1 MVVYLIGAG
10 PGDAD
15 LITLKAVKALNKAD
29 VVLYDYL
36 ANEEILAHA
45 PDTAER
51 IYVGKKAGE
60 HYKTQDE
67 INELIIEQAQNHENV
82 VRLKGGDP
90 FVFGRGGEEILALM
104 EHDIKFVVIPGVT
117 SAIGAPTSL
126 GLPVTHRA
134 VATSVTIVTGHEDP
148 TKPESQVHW
157 DYTADTL
164 IILMGIGNI
173 KENTAEIMKYR
184 SADTPVC
191 AVESGTLPNQNLV
204 FGTLG
209 DIADKKINTPAIL
222 IIGDV
227 VNMYKEIFENKIH
240 IKKDKGKIAEVD
252 KKLDLTDMP
261 GNFGIAHVRWATH
274 GDPSKLNSHPHIDE
288 DTTVAVVHNG
298 IIENYLEIKEKLIL
312 EGHVF
317 KSDTDTEVIPHLIQK
332 FMDEKFDLEHA
343 VRKTIDI
350 IEGAY
355 AIAAISINEPDKIVA
370 TRKDSPLIVGIGDEG
385 YYLASD
391 SPAILKYARDIIYPE
406 RGEIVILDKDG
417 VVVHD
422 EFDNV
427 VNKEID
433 TINWTPEMAEKE
445 GYEHFMIKEI
455 NEQAIAV
462 RNTLTQKDN
471 IQEIIDEV
479 GDVQR
484 ICFVACGTSYHASLT
499 GKYLIESLAGIPTDV
514 ILASE
519 FKYSANTLDDKT
531 LVIFISQSGET
542 ADSLKALDVANQTSI
557 TLGIVNVA
565 GSSITRRAKYVIQ
578 TQAGPEIGVAATKTY
593 VAQLTAIYLL
603 AALISKN
610 VELLKE
616 LDNVPDFID
625 EALENV
631 ELVEELSRRYNYA
644 RDFFYLGRGY
654 SYPTALEGALKL
666 KEITYIHGEGYAAG
680 ELKHGPLALI
690 DEGIPVVVVIP
701 PGDNYRKTMSNL
713 EEVKSRGA
721 NVLAIG
727 SDDDESLKAKA
738 DAVIAINSEV
748 KEIIAPLV
756 YIVPLQLI
764 AYYITLE
771 KGHDP
776 DKPKNLAK
784 CVTVE

>member
-1 MVVYLIGAG
+1 MCGIVGCILKNDDDDVAPILLDCISKLEYRGYDSIGIATF
-10 PGDAD
+10 DD
-15 LITLKAVKALNKAD
+15 
-29 VVLYDYL
+29 
-36 ANEEILAHA
+36 
-45 PDTAER
+45 
-51 IYVGKKAGE
+51 
-60 HYKTQDE
+60 
-67 INELIIEQAQNHENV
+67 NH
-82 VRLKGGDP
+82 
-90 FVFGRGGEEILALM
+90 
-104 EHDIKFVVIPGVT
+104 
-117 SAIGAPTSL
+117 
-126 GLPVTHRA
+126 
-134 VATSVTIVTGHEDP
+134 
-148 TKPESQVHW
+148 
-157 DYTADTL
+157 
-164 IILMGIGNI
+164 
-173 KENTAEIMKYR
+173 
-184 SADTPVC
+184 
-191 AVESGTLPNQNLV
+191 
-204 FGTLG
+204 
-209 DIADKKINTPAIL
+209 
-222 IIGDV
+222 
-227 VNMYKEIFENKIH
+227 IH
-240 IKKDKGKIAEVD
+240 IKKDKGKIDEVNN
-252 KKLDLTDMP
+252 KLDLADMP

-274 GDPSKLNSHPHIDE
+274 GDPSKLNSHPQLDE
-288 DTTVAVVHNG
+288 DNTVAVVHNG
-298 IIENYLEIKEKLIL
+298 IIENYLEIKEKLTL

-343 VRKTIDI
+343 VRKTIDV

-355 AIAAISINEPDKIVA
+355 AIAAISLNEPDKIVA
-370 TRKDSPLIVGIGDEG
+370 TRKDSPLIVGIGEDG

-406 RGEIVILDKDG
+406 RGEIVILDKGG

-427 VNKEID
+427 VNKDVE

-445 GYEHFMIKEI
+445 GYDHFMIKEI
-455 NEQAIAV
+455 NEQGTAV
-462 RNTLTQKDN
+462 RNTLTQKEN
-471 IQEIIDEV
+471 IQSIIDDI
-479 GDVQR
+479 GDVKR

-499 GKYLIESLAGIPTDV
+499 GKYLIESLAGVPTDV

-519 FKYSANTLDDKT
+519 FKYSANTLNDET
-531 LVIFISQSGET
+531 LVVFISQSGET
-542 ADSLKALDVANQTSI
+542 ADSLKALDVANQTSK

-565 GSSITRRAKYVIQ
+565 GSSITRRADYVIQ

-593 VAQLTAIYLL
+593 VSQLTAIYLFS
-603 AALISKN
+603 ALLSKN
-610 VELLKE
+610 TELLREIEK
-616 LDNVPDFID
+616 VPEFIE
-625 EALENV
+625 EALE
-631 ELVEELSRRYNYA
+631 EIDLIKELSKRYNYA

-690 DEGIPVVVVIP
+690 DEGIPVVVIIP
-701 PGDNYRKTMSNL
+701 PGDNYKKTMSNL

-727 SDDDESLKAKA
+727 AEGDESLKAKVE
-738 DAVIAINSEV
+738 DVITIDSEV

>member
-1 MVVYLIGAG
+1 MCGIVGCILKDEEDVAPILFDCISKLEYRGYDSIG
-10 PGDAD
+10 
-15 LITLKAVKALNKAD
+15 
-29 VVLYDYL
+29 L
-36 ANEEILAHA
+36 ATFS
-45 PDTAER
+45 D
-51 IYVGKKAGE
+51 G
-60 HYKTQDE
+60 
-67 INELIIEQAQNHENV
+67 
-82 VRLKGGDP
+82 
-90 FVFGRGGEEILALM
+90 
-104 EHDIKFVVIPGVT
+104 
-117 SAIGAPTSL
+117 
-126 GLPVTHRA
+126 
-134 VATSVTIVTGHEDP
+134 
-148 TKPESQVHW
+148 
-157 DYTADTL
+157 
-164 IILMGIGNI
+164 
-173 KENTAEIMKYR
+173 
-184 SADTPVC
+184 
-191 AVESGTLPNQNLV
+191 
-204 FGTLG
+204 
-209 DIADKKINTPAIL
+209 
-222 IIGDV
+222 
-227 VNMYKEIFENKIH
+227 KIH
-240 IKKDKGKIAEVD
+240 IKKDKGKIIEVD
-252 KKLDLTDMP
+252 KSLDLTDMP

-274 GDPSKLNSHPHIDE
+274 GDPSKLNAHPHIDE
-288 DTTVAVVHNG
+288 ENRVAVVHNG
-298 IIENYLEIKEKLIL
+298 IIENYLEIKEKLIH

-332 FMDEKFDLEHA
+332 FMDEGFDLEHA
-343 VRKTIDI
+343 VRKTIGI

-355 AIAAISINEPDKIVA
+355 AIAAISVNEPDKIVA
-370 TRKDSPLIVGIGDEG
+370 TRKDSPLIVGLGENG

-391 SPAILKYARDIIYPE
+391 SPAILKYAKDIIYPE
-406 RGEIVILDKDG
+406 KGEIVIVDKNG

-427 VNKEID
+427 VNKDIE

-445 GYEHFMIKEI
+445 GYDHFMIKEI
-455 NEQAIAV
+455 NEQATAV
-462 RNTLTQKDN
+462 RNTLTQKEN
-471 IQEIIDEV
+471 IQEIIDEI
-479 GDVQR
+479 DDIQR

-519 FKYSANTLDDKT
+519 FKYSANTLNDKT

-542 ADSLKALDVANQTSI
+542 ADSLKALDVANKTSK

-565 GSSITRRAKYVIQ
+565 GSAITRRADYVIQ

-593 VAQLTAIYLL
+593 VAQLTSIYLF
-603 AALISKN
+603 AALLSKN
-610 VELLKE
+610 QELLEE

-625 EALENV
+625 EALEDV
-631 ELVEELSRRYNYA
+631 EYVKELSKRYNYA

-690 DEGIPVVVVIP
+690 DEGIPVVVIIP

-727 SDDDESLKAKA
+727 AKGDESLKSKA
-738 DAVIAINSEV
+738 NAVIEINADV

>member
-1 MVVYLIGAG
+1 MCGIVGCILKDDSDVAPILFDCISKLEYRGYDSIG
-10 PGDAD
+10 
-15 LITLKAVKALNKAD
+15 
-29 VVLYDYL
+29 L
-36 ANEEILAHA
+36 A
-45 PDTAER
+45 T
-51 IYVGKKAGE
+51 
-60 HYKTQDE
+60 
-67 INELIIEQAQNHENV
+67 
-82 VRLKGGDP
+82 
-90 FVFGRGGEEILALM
+90 FF
-104 EHDIKFVVIPGVT
+104 
-117 SAIGAPTSL
+117 
-126 GLPVTHRA
+126 
-134 VATSVTIVTGHEDP
+134 ED
-148 TKPESQVHW
+148 
-157 DYTADTL
+157 
-164 IILMGIGNI
+164 
-173 KENTAEIMKYR
+173 
-184 SADTPVC
+184 
-191 AVESGTLPNQNLV
+191 
-204 FGTLG
+204 
-209 DIADKKINTPAIL
+209 
-222 IIGDV
+222 
-227 VNMYKEIFENKIH
+227 KIH

-252 KKLDLTDMP
+252 RKLDLTDMP

-274 GDPSKLNSHPHIDE
+274 GDPSKLNSHPHVDE
-288 DTTVAVVHNG
+288 ENTVAVVHNG
-298 IIENYLEIKEKLIL
+298 IIENYLEIKEELIL

-332 FMDEKFDLEHA
+332 FMDEGLDLEHA
-343 VRKTIDI
+343 VRKTIEV

-355 AIAAISINEPDKIVA
+355 AIAAISVNEPDKIVA
-370 TRKDSPLIVGIGDEG
+370 TRKDSPLIVGIGEDG

-406 RGEIVILDKDG
+406 RGEIVILDKNG

-445 GYEHFMIKEI
+445 GYDHFMLKEI
-455 NEQAIAV
+455 NEQATAV
-462 RNTLTQKDN
+462 RNTLTQRDN
-471 IQEIIDEV
+471 IKEIIDEV

-519 FKYSANTLDDKT
+519 FKYSANTLNEQT

-542 ADSLKALDVANQTSI
+542 ADSLKALDVANETSI

-565 GSSITRRAKYVIQ
+565 GSSITRRAQYVIQ

-593 VAQLTAIYLL
+593 VAQLTAIYLF
-603 AALISKN
+603 AALISEN
-610 VELLKE
+610 EELLDE
-616 LDNVPDFID
+616 LDRVPDFID
-625 EALENV
+625 ETLKDI
-631 ELVEELSRRYNYA
+631 ELVKELSKRYNYA

-713 EEVKSRGA
+713 EEVISRGA

-748 KEIIAPLV
+748 KDIIAPLV

>member
-1 MVVYLIGAG
+1 MCGIVGCILKDDEDVAPILLDCISKLEYRGYDSIGIATFH
-10 PGDAD
+10 D
-15 LITLKAVKALNKAD
+15 N
-29 VVLYDYL
+29 
-36 ANEEILAHA
+36 H
-45 PDTAER
+45 
-51 IYVGKKAGE
+51 
-60 HYKTQDE
+60 
-67 INELIIEQAQNHENV
+67 INV
-82 VRLKGGDP
+82 
-90 FVFGRGGEEILALM
+90 
-104 EHDIKFVVIPGVT
+104 
-117 SAIGAPTSL
+117 
-126 GLPVTHRA
+126 
-134 VATSVTIVTGHEDP
+134 
-148 TKPESQVHW
+148 
-157 DYTADTL
+157 
-164 IILMGIGNI
+164 
-173 KENTAEIMKYR
+173 
-184 SADTPVC
+184 
-191 AVESGTLPNQNLV
+191 
-204 FGTLG
+204 
-209 DIADKKINTPAIL
+209 
-222 IIGDV
+222 
-227 VNMYKEIFENKIH
+227 
-240 IKKDKGKIAEVD
+240 KKDKGKIEEVD
-252 KKLDLTDMP
+252 NKLDLADMP
-261 GNFGIAHVRWATH
+261 GNFCIAHVRWATH
-274 GDPSKLNSHPHIDE
+274 GDPSKLNSHPQLDE
-288 DTTVAVVHNG
+288 DNTVAVVHNG
-298 IIENYLEIKEKLIL
+298 IIENYLEIKEKLTL

-332 FMDEKFDLEHA
+332 FIKEKFDLEHA
-343 VRKTIDI
+343 VRKTIDV

-355 AIAAISINEPDKIVA
+355 AIAAISLNEPDKIVA
-370 TRKDSPLIVGIGDEG
+370 TRKDSPLIVGIGDGG

-406 RGEIVILDKDG
+406 RGEIVILDKEG

-427 VNKEID
+427 VNKDIE

-445 GYEHFMIKEI
+445 GYDHFMIKEI
-455 NEQAIAV
+455 NEQASAV
-462 RNTLTQKDN
+462 RNTLTQKEN
-471 IQEIIDEV
+471 IQNIIDDLDGIE
-479 GDVQR
+479 R

-514 ILASE
+514 VLASE
-519 FKYSANTLDDKT
+519 FKYSANTLNDKT

-542 ADSLKALDVANQTSI
+542 ADSLKALDVANQTSK

-565 GSSITRRAKYVIQ
+565 GSSITRRAQYVIQ

-593 VAQLTAIYLL
+593 LSQLTAIYLF
-603 AALISKN
+603 AALISN
-610 VELLKE
+610 NAELLKE

-625 EALENV
+625 ESLENV
-631 ELVEELSRRYNYA
+631 DLIEDLSRRYNFA

-690 DEGIPVVVVIP
+690 DEGIPVVVIIP

-727 SDDDESLKAKA
+727 AANDESLKAKA
-738 DAVIAINSEV
+738 DDVIPINENV
-748 KEIIAPLV
+748 KEIIAPLI

>member
-1 MVVYLIGAG
+1 MCGIVGCILKNDDDVAPILLDCISKLEYRGYDSIGIATF
-10 PGDAD
+10 DD
-15 LITLKAVKALNKAD
+15 
-29 VVLYDYL
+29 
-36 ANEEILAHA
+36 
-45 PDTAER
+45 
-51 IYVGKKAGE
+51 
-60 HYKTQDE
+60 
-67 INELIIEQAQNHENV
+67 NH
-82 VRLKGGDP
+82 
-90 FVFGRGGEEILALM
+90 
-104 EHDIKFVVIPGVT
+104 
-117 SAIGAPTSL
+117 
-126 GLPVTHRA
+126 
-134 VATSVTIVTGHEDP
+134 
-148 TKPESQVHW
+148 
-157 DYTADTL
+157 
-164 IILMGIGNI
+164 
-173 KENTAEIMKYR
+173 
-184 SADTPVC
+184 
-191 AVESGTLPNQNLV
+191 
-204 FGTLG
+204 
-209 DIADKKINTPAIL
+209 
-222 IIGDV
+222 
-227 VNMYKEIFENKIH
+227 IH
-240 IKKDKGKIAEVD
+240 IKKDKGKIDEVNN
-252 KKLDLTDMP
+252 KLDLADMP

-274 GDPSKLNSHPHIDE
+274 GDPSKLNSHPQLDE
-288 DTTVAVVHNG
+288 DNTVAVVHNG
-298 IIENYLEIKEKLIL
+298 IIENYLEIKEKLTL

-343 VRKTIDI
+343 VRKTIDV

-355 AIAAISINEPDKIVA
+355 AIAAISLNEPDKIVA
-370 TRKDSPLIVGIGDEG
+370 TRKDSPLIVGIGEDG

-406 RGEIVILDKDG
+406 RGEIVILDKEG

-427 VNKEID
+427 VNKDVE

-445 GYEHFMIKEI
+445 GYDHFMIKEI
-455 NEQAIAV
+455 NEQGTAV
-462 RNTLTQKDN
+462 RNTLTQKEN
-471 IQEIIDEV
+471 IQSIIDDI
-479 GDVQR
+479 GDVKR

-499 GKYLIESLAGIPTDV
+499 GKYLIESLAGVPTDV

-519 FKYSANTLDDKT
+519 FKYSANTLNDET
-531 LVIFISQSGET
+531 LVVFISQSGET
-542 ADSLKALDVANQTSI
+542 ADSLKALDVANQTSK

-565 GSSITRRAKYVIQ
+565 GSSITRRADYVIQ

-593 VAQLTAIYLL
+593 VSQLTAIYLFS
-603 AALISKN
+603 ALLSKN
-610 VELLKE
+610 TELLREIEK
-616 LDNVPDFID
+616 VPEFIE
-625 EALENV
+625 EALE
-631 ELVEELSRRYNYA
+631 EIDLIKELSKRYNYA

-690 DEGIPVVVVIP
+690 DEGIPVVVIIP
-701 PGDNYRKTMSNL
+701 PGDNYKKTMSNL

-727 SDDDESLKAKA
+727 AEGDESLKAKVE
-738 DAVIAINSEV
+738 DVITIDSEV

>member
-1 MVVYLIGAG
+1 MCGIVGCILKEDKDVAPILFDCISKLEYRGYDSIGLA
-10 PGDAD
+10 
-15 LITLKAVKALNKAD
+15 T
-29 VVLYDYL
+29 YD
-36 ANEEILAHA
+36 N
-45 PDTAER
+45 
-51 IYVGKKAGE
+51 
-60 HYKTQDE
+60 
-67 INELIIEQAQNHENV
+67 
-82 VRLKGGDP
+82 
-90 FVFGRGGEEILALM
+90 
-104 EHDIKFVVIPGVT
+104 
-117 SAIGAPTSL
+117 
-126 GLPVTHRA
+126 
-134 VATSVTIVTGHEDP
+134 
-148 TKPESQVHW
+148 
-157 DYTADTL
+157 
-164 IILMGIGNI
+164 
-173 KENTAEIMKYR
+173 
-184 SADTPVC
+184 
-191 AVESGTLPNQNLV
+191 
-204 FGTLG
+204 
-209 DIADKKINTPAIL
+209 DKL
-222 IIGDV
+222 
-227 VNMYKEIFENKIH
+227 H
-240 IKKDKGKIAEVD
+240 IKKDKGKIQEVD
-252 KKLDLTDMP
+252 QKLDLTDMP

-274 GDPSKLNSHPHIDE
+274 GDPSKLNSHPHVDE
-288 DTTVAVVHNG
+288 ENKVAIVHNG

-343 VRKTIDI
+343 VRKTIDV

-355 AIAAISINEPDKIVA
+355 AIAAVCVNEPDKIVA
-370 TRKDSPLIVGIGDEG
+370 TRKDSPLIVGIGEDG
-385 YYLASD
+385 YFLASD
-391 SPAILKYARDIIYPE
+391 SPAILKYAKDIIYPE
-406 RGEIVILDKDG
+406 KGEIVILDKDG

-427 VNKEID
+427 VNKEIE

-455 NEQAIAV
+455 NEQATAV

-471 IQEIIDEV
+471 IQNIIDEV

-519 FKYSANTLDDKT
+519 FKYSANTLNKNT

-542 ADSLKALDVANQTSI
+542 ADSLKALDVANQTST

-565 GSSITRRAKYVIQ
+565 GSAITRRAHHVIQ

-593 VAQLTAIYLL
+593 VAQLTAIYIF
-603 AALISKN
+603 AALVSKN
-610 VELLKE
+610 NELLKE
-616 LDNVPDFID
+616 LDKVPDFID
-625 EALENV
+625 EALLNDS
-631 ELVEELSRRYNYA
+631 LVQELSRRYNYA

-654 SYPTALEGALKL
+654 GYPTALEGALKL

-690 DEGIPVVVVIP
+690 DEGIPVVVIIP

-727 SDDDESLKAKA
+727 SDRDESLKSKA
-738 DAVIAINSEV
+738 DAVIPINCEV

>member
-1 MVVYLIGAG
+1 MCGIVGCILKEDKNVAPILFDCISKLEYRGYDSIG
-10 PGDAD
+10 
-15 LITLKAVKALNKAD
+15 
-29 VVLYDYL
+29 L
-36 ANEEILAHA
+36 ATFSDDN
-45 PDTAER
+45 
-51 IYVGKKAGE
+51 
-60 HYKTQDE
+60 
-67 INELIIEQAQNHENV
+67 
-82 VRLKGGDP
+82 
-90 FVFGRGGEEILALM
+90 
-104 EHDIKFVVIPGVT
+104 
-117 SAIGAPTSL
+117 
-126 GLPVTHRA
+126 
-134 VATSVTIVTGHEDP
+134 
-148 TKPESQVHW
+148 
-157 DYTADTL
+157 
-164 IILMGIGNI
+164 
-173 KENTAEIMKYR
+173 
-184 SADTPVC
+184 
-191 AVESGTLPNQNLV
+191 
-204 FGTLG
+204 
-209 DIADKKINTPAIL
+209 
-222 IIGDV
+222 
-227 VNMYKEIFENKIH
+227 IH
-240 IKKDKGKIAEVD
+240 IKKDKGKIKEVD
-252 KKLDLTDMP
+252 KSLNLTDMP
-261 GNFGIAHVRWATH
+261 GSFGIAHVRWATH
-274 GDPSKLNSHPHIDE
+274 GDPSKLNAHPHIDE
-288 DTTVAVVHNG
+288 EKTVAVVHNG
-298 IIENYLEIKEKLIL
+298 IIENYLEIKEKLML

-332 FMDEKFDLEHA
+332 FMAEKFDLEHA
-343 VRKTIDI
+343 VRKTIGI

-355 AIAAISINEPDKIVA
+355 AIAAISLNEPDKIVA
-370 TRKDSPLIVGIGDEG
+370 TRKDSPLIVGIGEEG

-406 RGEIVILDKDG
+406 KGEIVILDREG
-417 VVVHD
+417 GVVHD

-427 VNKEID
+427 VNKDIE

-445 GYEHFMIKEI
+445 GYDHFMIKEI
-455 NEQAIAV
+455 NEQGIAV
-462 RNTLTQKDN
+462 RNTLTQRDN
-471 IQEIIDEV
+471 IQEIIDDV
-479 GDVQR
+479 GDLQR

-519 FKYSANTLDDKT
+519 FKYSANTLNDKT

-542 ADSLKALDVANQTSI
+542 ADSLKALDVANETSP

-593 VAQLTAIYLL
+593 VAQLTAIYLF

-610 VELLKE
+610 QELLNELDKVPEFIEDALESVDLVKE
-616 LDNVPDFID
+616 L
-625 EALENV
+625 
-631 ELVEELSRRYNYA
+631 SKRYNYA

-690 DEGIPVVVVIP
+690 DEGIPVVVIIP

-727 SDDDESLKAKA
+727 SGDDDSLKAKA
-738 DAVIAINSEV
+738 NDVIAINKDV